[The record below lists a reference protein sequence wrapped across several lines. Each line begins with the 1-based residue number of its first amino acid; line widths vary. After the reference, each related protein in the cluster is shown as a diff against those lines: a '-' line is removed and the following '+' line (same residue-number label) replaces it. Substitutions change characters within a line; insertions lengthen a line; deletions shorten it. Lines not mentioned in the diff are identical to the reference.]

1 MGGKTGGACRSER
14 AGKPLRGSARR
25 AFARV
30 LSALLAAALLSGC
43 AVIPADTTELES
55 LPKLTP
61 EQQAIESAL
70 QDKVGNRFILR
81 YPLEGNYRSA
91 FVLRTGEGKA
101 PDEAY
106 AFYSPNSTTGPYI
119 AYLAKVN
126 GKWKDLG
133 SISSAG
139 SEIDRVDF
147 DDFDGDGTDEI
158 AVGWRSFD
166 TNNLV
171 LMVYTKMQ
179 NDRFTTQTL
188 GNFTKLVI
196 ADLTGDRRP
205 DILKLK
211 LDGTEKQATAS
222 LVSSQN
228 GKLREVAGT
237 ALDGTVTGYAGVYS
251 ARLTDGTPAVLVDG
265 EKAGHKLS
273 TELLYYKDGA
283 LHSPFYERS
292 QNAVTAT
299 LRSDAY
305 ACSDL
310 DQDGNFEIPV
320 LEELPHAALKK
331 GQAAPVLADWSDYS
345 IQKKSLVPK
354 YSDFMDYT
362 ARFCVRYPAVWK
374 RAVTVTQPENNVW
387 DFVEWNAKNGS
398 TGSVLFSIRL
408 FTEEEWNEQQAR
420 TAYTMLEDANGTV
433 FSVKM
438 GEEKGDD
445 PLYLSLDAVRKNFSV
460 L

>member
-1 MGGKTGGACRSER
+1 MGGKAGGACRSGR
-14 AGKPLRGSARR
+14 AGKPFRGFAGRALLRT
-25 AFARV
+25 F
-30 LSALLAAALLSGC
+30 SALLAAALLSGC
-43 AVIPADTTELES
+43 AVIPADITELES

-70 QDKVGNRFILR
+70 QAKVGNRFILR
-81 YPLEGNYRSA
+81 YPLEGNNRSA
-91 FVLRTGEGKA
+91 FVLRPGEGKS

-139 SEIDRVDF
+139 SDIDRVDF

-171 LMVYTKMQ
+171 LMVYTKTQ
-179 NDRFTTQTL
+179 DNRFTTQTL

-211 LDGTEKQATAS
+211 LDATEKQATAS
-222 LVSSQN
+222 LIASQD
-228 GKLREVAGT
+228 GKLREVAAT
-237 ALDGTVTGYAGVYS
+237 TTDGTVTGYTGVYS

-265 EKAGHKLS
+265 EKAGRKLS
-273 TELLYYKDGA
+273 TELLYYKNGA
-283 LHSPFYERS
+283 LHSPFYEQS
-292 QNAVTAT
+292 QNAVTST

-305 ACSDL
+305 PCSDL

-320 LEELPHAALKK
+320 LETLPHAALKK
-331 GQAAPVLADWSDYS
+331 GQSAPILADWSDYNV
-345 IQKKSLVPK
+345 QKKSLVTK
-354 YSDFMDYT
+354 YSDYMDYT
-362 ARFCVRYPAVWK
+362 DRFCVRYPSVWK
-374 RAVTVTQPENNVW
+374 RAVTVTQPENGVW
-387 DFVEWNAKNGS
+387 NFVEWNAKNGS
-398 TGSVLFSIRL
+398 AGNVLFSIRL
-408 FTEEEWNEQQAR
+408 FKDEVWSEQQTR
-420 TAYTMLEDANGTV
+420 TAYTMLADPSGVV
-433 FSVKM
+433 FAVKM

-445 PLYLSLDAVRKNFSV
+445 PLYLSLDEVRKNFSV